1 MSRTLKDFLEY
12 LILLLIAT
20 FISASILLLIMLI
33 CISFV

>member
-1 MSRTLKDFLEY
+1 MNRTFKDFLEY

-20 FISASILLLIMLI
+20 FIAAGILLLIMMI